1 MNRQQPLEDL
11 IRGRFEQGG
20 IRPIGIKVRSFPG
33 ETIVVVHVASQLE
46 QAMRIG
52 SELDSQIE
60 NGFVTVRLAEETLSK
75 PPSPVA
81 SIRDARISKLIG
93 LLEARSRTSEVQPS
107 LRYVEDVEGRL
118 QVARAPRHHL
128 IFGRRGAGK
137 SALMMETRSQL
148 EKAGTQVVW
157 LNIQSVRQLASEG
170 AFLTLASRLC
180 DLPITQFASRTT
192 PPQSLLQAR
201 ELKVQAD
208 ALLTGHGS
216 QSSSGLLTSQ
226 LNQLLRIYCAETQV
240 PVYVFLDDVHYLPY
254 NEQAQF
260 LDKVHGLTR
269 DNPVWLKV
277 AGIRH
282 QMRWFVPEP
291 PTGLQLPHDANEIDL
306 DITLQEPER
315 ARRVLQDV
323 LDGFV
328 DECDAR
334 PRRGFIGGPALDRL
348 VLASGAVP
356 RDFVTL
362 CARSIQVARGRGNA
376 RTTGVQDVNEAAGQA
391 AKAKFQELEEDASAA
406 LGTATP
412 VVNALQ
418 YVRRFCLET
427 NQRSYFRVEFGDKE
441 SHPEG
446 YALVQRLL
454 DLRFLHLIH
463 GSLSDQHHVGRR
475 SEVYLLDLSEY
486 TGARLKQQLW
496 VLDLEAGHL
505 LLKKTRSTEAPR
517 SGDNPRRL
525 VAILRLGPVLQLE
538 PLRTFAAAAAVSG
551 RT

>member
-1 MNRQQPLEDL
+1 MSREQPLEDL
-11 IRGRFEQGG
+11 VRSYFERNAVRPIRIG
-20 IRPIGIKVRSFPG
+20 IRAFPG
-33 ETIVVVHVASQLE
+33 ETIVVVEVASQLE
-46 QAMRIG
+46 EAIRIG
-52 SELDSQIE
+52 SELDPQIE
-60 NGFVTVRLAEETLSK
+60 NGFVTVRLVEETAAK
-75 PPSPVA
+75 SPTPVS
-81 SIRDARISKLIG
+81 SIRDVRISKLIG

-118 QVARAPRHHL
+118 QVAKAPRHHL

-148 EKAGTQVVW
+148 EKAGIQIVW
-157 LNIQSVRQLASEG
+157 LNIQSVRELGSEG
-170 AFLTLASRLC
+170 AFLSLASRLC
-180 DLPITQFASRTT
+180 ELPITQFASRPT
-192 PPQSLLQAR
+192 PPQSLARAR
-201 ELKVQAD
+201 ELKSRTD
-208 ALLTGHGS
+208 ALLTGTAPRKT
-216 QSSSGLLTSQ
+216 SSLLIPQ
-226 LNQLLRIYCAETQV
+226 LNQLLRVYCAETQV

-254 NEQAQF
+254 DEQAQF

-315 ARRVLQDV
+315 ARLVLQGV

-334 PRRGFIGGPALDRL
+334 PRRGFIGASALDRL

-362 CARSIQVARGRGNA
+362 CARSIQVARGRTKA

-391 AKAKFQELEEDASAA
+391 SKAKLQELEEDASAA
-406 LGTATP
+406 LGTAGP

-441 SHPEG
+441 RHSDG

-496 VLDLEAGHL
+496 VLDLDAGHL
-505 LLKKTRSTEAPR
+505 LLKKTRSTEVPR
-517 SGDNPRRL
+517 IGDSPRRL
-525 VAILRLGPVLQLE
+525 VAILRLCPVLELE
-538 PLRTFAAAAAVSG
+538 PLRIAAA
-551 RT
+551 RTA